1 MPSFPDVAK
10 PLASF
15 YVLQSPFFVATGH
28 CGLCS
33 LLVHELVFNYQ
44 SFLNAP
50 NHGLSMIFRS
60 SFSSHIHGHGPG
72 VCVCLYICM
81 RIYFN
86 SEQGE
91 NLWISGPRWER
102 LSLFHLLCL
111 PVERRR
117 SWQLVLQI
125 ISTTATWISIR
136 SMVPSHMI
144 EPSVKVGAHIFV
156 VFDPL
161 VGWMDCISW
170 ANLSFYFSFSGLD
183 HPGIAV
189 FRDKWI
195 ILC

>member
-1 MPSFPDVAK
+1 MWQNIWPHSLFSNLHTLLLLDIVV
-10 PLASF
+10 S
-15 YVLQSPFFVATGH
+15 VPFLSMS
-28 CGLCS
+28 LCS
-33 LLVHELVFNYQ
+33 ITKVFLMLPTMAFPWYFKVHFHHTYMGMARVF
-44 SFLNAP
+44 
-50 NHGLSMIFRS
+50 
-60 SFSSHIHGHGPG
+60 
-72 VCVCLYICM
+72 VCVCIFVCVYISTANKE
-81 RIYFN
+81 RIC
-86 SEQGE
+86 E
-91 NLWISGPRWER
+91 RWER

-144 EPSVKVGAHIFV
+144 EPSVKVGAHVFV